1 MPSSPQNRAKHISDT
16 IEKLTSSL
24 APVEHIKKMPAIK
37 DEYLANSTMAAGYVR
52 AFVEKIN
59 QSNWA
64 SSDGENSSSSR
75 GGSMTR
81 NGIVSLHDG
90 KTEFLGKH
98 SSIHREKTS
107 SISDQGINSLSPEE
121 LFDRSWSE
129 SDTFE
134 DDYSSNDDS
143 CLEDAVA
150 PSENEEAQKTKDIRY
165 KIVEELLKTEEA
177 YVAKLHLVDQVFHFK
192 VIVENQAY
200 NFLPADV
207 IQQIFSNI
215 KSIYQFH
222 HDFMWPQLEKRMK
235 NWNSEPRI
243 GDLMKKNAP
252 FLKLY
257 SEYVKNFD
265 NAMSL
270 MNECTEKC
278 PRFAAIVKEIQQ
290 GPDCANL
297 TLQHHMLEP
306 IQRVPRY
313 ELLLKDYLKHLP
325 ENSPDRKDTE
335 EALQKVTEAASH
347 SNEAM
352 NKIEKFRKLL
362 EVHQSLGQSFD
373 LISPTRE
380 LVREG
385 RVTKI
390 SARSGEKQERYLFLF
405 NDLMLVC
412 SEPLLGTYKI
422 RASLNIDGMEVKE
435 AEIPNAFYVR
445 SKQKTIELLNDGQL
459 EESNS
464 WYMSTSSVINE
475 FNSRKQTMRALEQA
489 QDLPNEDE
497 VGKRAPTWV
506 KDDAAMSCMLCNN
519 QFTTFRRRHH
529 CRGCGNVVC
538 AKCSSKKVP
547 LSYDDNKL
555 NRVCDKCFEL
565 LDTTN
570 LPKSNGDVS
579 SDKKSV
585 LQSKK
590 KSSNSAN
597 TGNSQSGMTKALT
610 PANLEKEGQL
620 KCKATDPSIISGYL
634 HLSSDNCK
642 NWYRRWFAVH
652 TSFVMYVFKGHQDNC
667 ALSTMP
673 LPGYIVTEVD
683 ENDTFVDRTHVFK
696 LHHGKQQVHYF
707 KAESDEQLK
716 RWVQVLQKM
725 VILELPESSPD
736 SSSPS
741 ISSKEDE
748 DYDGPDHES
757 RRS

>member
-1 MPSSPQNRAKHISDT
+1 M
-16 IEKLTSSL
+16 
-24 APVEHIKKMPAIK
+24 
-37 DEYLANSTMAAGYVR
+37 
-52 AFVEKIN
+52 
-59 QSNWA
+59 
-64 SSDGENSSSSR
+64 
-75 GGSMTR
+75 
-81 NGIVSLHDG
+81 
-90 KTEFLGKH
+90 
-98 SSIHREKTS
+98 
-107 SISDQGINSLSPEE
+107 
-121 LFDRSWSE
+121 
-129 SDTFE
+129 
-134 DDYSSNDDS
+134 
-143 CLEDAVA
+143 
-150 PSENEEAQKTKDIRY
+150 EAQKPKDMRY
-165 KIVEELLKTEEA
+165 KIVEELLKTERA
-177 YVAKLHLVDQVFHFK
+177 YVTKLHLVDQVFHFK

-200 NFLPADV
+200 NFFSADV

-222 HDFMWPQLEKRMK
+222 HDFMCPQLEKRMK
-235 NWNSEPRI
+235 NWNLEPRI

-265 NAMSL
+265 NAMNL
-270 MNECTEKC
+270 MNECTEKY

-325 ENSPDRKDTE
+325 EDSPDRKDTE

-445 SKQKTIELLNDGQL
+445 SKQKTIELLNEGIL
-459 EESNS
+459 EEPSS
-464 WYMSTSSVINE
+464 WYMSMSAVIND
-475 FNSRKQTMRALEQA
+475 FNSRKQTMRALEQV
-489 QDLPNEDE
+489 QNVSGGDE
-497 VGKRAPTWV
+497 VGKRAPTWI
-506 KDDAAMSCMLCNN
+506 KDDAATGCMLCTN

-565 LDTTN
+565 LDVAN
-570 LPKSNGDVS
+570 LPKSNGDAS

-590 KSSNSAN
+590 KSPNSTN
-597 TGNSQSGMTKALT
+597 TENPQSATPEVVT
-610 PANLEKEGQL
+610 PALLEKEGQL

-634 HLSSDNCK
+634 HISSDNCK
-642 NWYRRWFAVH
+642 SWCRRWFAVH
-652 TSFVMYVFKGHQDNC
+652 TSFVMYVFKGHQDGC

-673 LPGYIVTEVD
+673 LPGYTVTEVD

-696 LHHGKQQVHYF
+696 LHHGEQHVHYF
-707 KAESDEQLK
+707 KADSDEHLK

-725 VILELPESSPD
+725 VVLELPESSPD
-736 SSSPS
+736 SSTPS

-748 DYDGPDHES
+748 DYDGPDQES